1 MAAKKMSKELAKL
14 VAMMDEREWEYTWT
28 DEYILDFVLGNDEI
42 EIMVC
47 DNAEIV
53 SSRFGTYNNCTVQD
67 IVDEVENW

>member
-53 SSRFGTYNNCTVQD
+53 SSRFGTYNDCTVQD